1 MTISDWQNSSST
13 FRVQNENYLG
23 EGLVTFSKT
32 YRGYD
37 GFIKQIDPYYGLNWL
52 GEIDNTVRFPASVA
66 KYRGNYSGMCTDG
79 YGITSASSTQ
89 MLGAVGYINSLNE
102 EDTNILDYTP
112 RLYAELVPLH
122 DFISTDLSGYGQFWI
137 DKFIFDTYPADKTY
151 GFAPY
156 VFDPDSIPA
165 ITGDSGYYVLRSYQI
180 YTNKSDGTEQDLLF
194 NSFSTISEQGIIYDT
209 WTPLKRL
216 QYGSTSYTR
225 PEGVVYY
232 PYVHQ
237 YSARLGSSG
246 TYWIASGSNSA
257 IGQAGLMGAN
267 SGNLLTGV
275 NVAYAFKTNDGQ
287 YNVFSENPFV
297 NKARMPGGTDANWG
311 KLTTNPF
318 TNHSNSNNVACRFV
332 IASLA
337 EWKKILKGSGMPWST
352 NLEDVIKPGDEDLD
366 KPDEP
371 GQPDDPVDPG
381 DDGDGDNTSDD
392 IPLPDVK
399 FFPNN
404 NAYNR
409 YWIKSSD
416 LTNLQDWIFG
426 ETFLNDIRRLWND
439 PAEYLINISFY
450 PFNGLI
456 HDPSNVATSAISI
469 GNLTSEI
476 SANMMLNGYS
486 AKFNGG
492 SLKVA
497 EYYGSYLDYA
507 PYTSAEIYIPYIGYR
522 QLNIN
527 DIMNKT
533 LELIYVVDWDTNQLT
548 ATIIADDRPLTVFSG
563 SFGIKLAL
571 SGTNANQVAETISR
585 GVFSTLTS
593 TGYAIAN
600 GVAGNVS
607 GAVSEG
613 MNAGSSALNT
623 ALDVQVSPR
632 QFGHPT
638 PATGLYNTQ
647 IPHLIIHRP
656 IKAEPS
662 KFISMHGY
670 SAGYSGKVSD
680 FSGFLKCSAVDLKA
694 DETISEQEQQEI
706 TNLLLGGIY
715 CG

>member
-1 MTISDWQNSSST
+1 MTISEWQNSPST
-13 FRVQNENYLG
+13 FRIQNENYVG
-23 EGLVTFSKT
+23 KGLVNFCKI

-37 GFIKQIDPYYGLNWL
+37 GFMTNINPYYGMNWL
-52 GEIDNTVRFPASVA
+52 GEIDNTVRVPASVNLFYGSEA
-66 KYRGNYSGMCTDG
+66 GMCTDG
-79 YGITSASSTQ
+79 NGITSASTTQ
-89 MLGAVGYINSLNE
+89 MLGAVGSIPNKAENT
-102 EDTNILDYTP
+102 TNILDYTP
-112 RLYAELVPLH
+112 RLYVELVPLQ
-122 DFISTDLSGYGQFWI
+122 DFVTNDLAGFGSFWL
-137 DKFIFDTYPADKTY
+137 DKFIFDTYPIDKSY

-156 VFDPDSIPA
+156 NISLSGIPSIS
-165 ITGDSGYYVLRSYQI
+165 GDDGYYVLRSYKI
-180 YTNKSDGTEQDLLF
+180 YTNKTDGTEQDLLF
-194 NSFSTISEQGIIYDT
+194 NSFSATTSSGKIYDT

-216 QYGSTSYTR
+216 QYGSTGYSY
-225 PEGVVYY
+225 PEGIVYY
-232 PYVHQ
+232 PYMKQ
-237 YSARLGSSG
+237 FSARTITAWDPYLI
-246 TYWIASGSNSA
+246 TTDNST
-257 IGQAGLMGAN
+257 IGQAGLMGA
-267 SGNLLTGV
+267 GTDILAGV
-275 NVAYAFKTNDGQ
+275 NVVYAYKSVDGQ
-287 YNVFSENPFV
+287 YNEFSENPFV
-297 NKARMPGGTDANWG
+297 SRNRMPGGTDANWG
-311 KLTTNPF
+311 KFTTSPF
-318 TNHSNSNNVACRFV
+318 TGHENNSNKATRFV
-332 IASLA
+332 VATLK
-337 EWKKILKGSGMPWST
+337 EWKKICSGSGMPWSR
-352 NLEDVIKPGDEDLD
+352 NLDDVTKPGDEDLN
-366 KPDEP
+366 KPVTP
-371 GQPDDPVDPG
+371 GQPDDPTDPG
-381 DDGDGDNTSDD
+381 GGDGDNISDD
-392 IPLPDVK
+392 IPLPDVE

-456 HDPSNVATSAISI
+456 HDPANVVTSAISI
-469 GNLTSEI
+469 GNLTSDI

-492 SLKVA
+492 SLKIT

-533 LELIYVVDWDTNQLT
+533 LELIYAVDWDTNQLT
-548 ATIIADDRPLTVFSG
+548 ATIMADSHPLTVFSG

-600 GVAGNVS
+600 GAMGNVS

-613 MNAGSSALNT
+613 MNAGNSALNT

-662 KFISMHGY
+662 KYISMHGY
-670 SAGYSGKVSD
+670 SAGYSGKVSE

-694 DETISEQEQQEI
+694 DETLSAQEQQEI